1 MRPFLL
7 LQRHKREPWAEPP
20 TGGRCWE
27 CDSSHS
33 VSAVPTSEP
42 HEKAP
47 ESVLKVRESCKSL
60 PLTPQGCTL
69 SPGQGRAWTGRTWQK
84 RRAWDSLHLRCLV
97 RPMVRVPQK
106 SSRRHRK
113 WLDLTCLSCGPLNW
127 AARPA
132 AGGGGVDSVRTLSGG
147 ERGHLHQGVTTGPS
161 KDLDMLPA
169 GKPSLWTHV
178 TESVNNQ
185 PVLAPETPNTR
196 QRAQWKDTVMY
207 NDA

>member
-69 SPGQGRAWTGRTWQK
+69 SPWAGTCLDRTYMAEKESLGQPAPPLFGEADGAGPPEVKPASQK
-84 RRAWDSLHLRCLV
+84 VAGLDLSFLRSAQLGCS
-97 RPMVRVPQK
+97 PC
-106 SSRRHRK
+106 SRRR
-113 WLDLTCLSCGPLNW
+113 
-127 AARPA
+127 
-132 AGGGGVDSVRTLSGG
+132 
-147 ERGHLHQGVTTGPS
+147 RGRLRENAEWG
-161 KDLDMLPA
+161 
-169 GKPSLWTHV
+169 
-178 TESVNNQ
+178 
-185 PVLAPETPNTR
+185 
-196 QRAQWKDTVMY
+196 
-207 NDA
+207 